1 MDKPSMAG
9 DLQPQVHS
17 ADRTAT
23 IYGPTLNEY
32 ACFVFRNF
40 LFRTKQNTSVY
51 IPANVTPV
59 AGVEELHSHV
69 ENMHPNITPV
79 FSSPLDTV
87 TAINTASIR
96 MIRVNKIA

>member
-1 MDKPSMAG
+1 MLPFYLHSLLNSLPMDKPSLAG

-59 AGVEELHSHV
+59 LR
-69 ENMHPNITPV
+69 N
-79 FSSPLDTV
+79 DT
-87 TAINTASIR
+87 A
-96 MIRVNKIA
+96 M